1 MKNFKLLVVLLLFFQ
16 SMLQGQKGSSHHE
29 EARPEVYFDFHAST
43 IDLCDETK
51 HVYLEFYTDSYYGAD
66 ENVESPIKKMKVYPT
81 NEPQKR
87 QILKEGKDVEFFN
100 LRPNKNEIPFTIVA
114 FNDKNEKLFQSEI
127 TVNTVKE
134 KGVVD
139 VTERLDGY
147 LDKFVG
153 SNSSLFTYFCGKT
166 VSKVELLAFFQDFL
180 ELSPVEMCAM
190 IDKYELYTNSSFSN
204 WMEGKW
210 VWQLCNLLE
219 EYQNSL
225 ISGGDDDPAE
235 ESDCVCNLIRTK
247 SSALNV
253 GTGSA
258 NTNPTEDCEF
268 YTPKLTGKNYDP
280 DGADGD
286 DDLIL
291 STGRFGAA
299 KAGTVEL
306 FYDGS
311 DDSPDWEAGMKQGW
325 STLRYRSVCVD
336 PNTIDPDI
344 SNCATCQK
352 KVNIEYGYYSSVD
365 LFAQRLSCFAC
376 PEKAEVTIE
385 DWAMLVVQNGDEV
398 TVVDSDAKRFQ
409 AICGFD
415 PNDPTIDSL
424 LTNLPDLI
432 QAIGLAIAK
441 PNAETVI
448 AASAELIEF
457 MENSILETSCA
468 THLVDEYTSFA
479 GDTTFLLNPGEQL
492 KVTLVSNAKF
502 GGKIVNH
509 GRAIGSINS
518 DFYLTGVL
526 TTIPDSAGGV
536 PEYCECEKIASYAVG
551 SLEPFTPSSDF
562 IVDEP
567 SNGQVNWSEIFLNS
581 PFNLATMQQ
590 LVGSFVGTAGD
601 WGDAF
606 ELAGCCDVVIPC
618 HSDCVFLTGCGDDLR
633 PDRASN
639 SSKTLVIEQE
649 DNESTEHLTKSPNDN
664 ITTTLDE
671 IMTRSI
677 VKNTKLKIVS
687 DVKVFPNPVSDTKY
701 LSVVLEPQFQIT
713 KLNVF
718 DINGSLVNVKTNLEK
733 NTAKIDVDHLSD
745 GMYVLVF
752 EDQKSKIYLHKFIKL

>member
-1 MKNFKLLVVLLLFFQ
+1 
-16 SMLQGQKGSSHHE
+16 MLHGQKDIE
-29 EARPEVYFDFHAST
+29 RPEVYFDFHAST

-66 ENVESPIKKMKVYPT
+66 ENNGSTIDKIEIYPSS
-81 NEPQKR
+81 EPAKQ
-87 QILKEGKDVEFFN
+87 QVLTEGKDVEFFN
-100 LRPNKNEIPFTIVA
+100 LNSINNEIPFTVLA

-127 TVNTVKE
+127 KVNTVKE

-139 VTERLDGY
+139 VTDRLDGY
-147 LDKFVG
+147 LDNFVG
-153 SNSSLFTYFCGKT
+153 SKSSLFTYFCGKT
-166 VSKVELLAFFQDFL
+166 ISKVELLAFFQDFL
-180 ELSPVEMCAM
+180 QLSPEEMCAM
-190 IDKYELYTNSSFSN
+190 IDQYELYTSRPFEN

-210 VWQLCNLLE
+210 VWHLCNLLE
-219 EYQNSL
+219 DFQNP
-225 ISGGDDDPAE
+225 IVSGGGGDPTG
-235 ESDCVCNLIRTK
+235 ESDCICNLIRTK

-253 GTGSA
+253 GTAS
-258 NTNPTEDCEF
+258 TTTYPTEDCEF
-268 YTPKLTGKNYDP
+268 YSPLLNGKNYDP

-291 STGRFGAA
+291 SYGRFGAA

-311 DDSPDWEAGMKQGW
+311 DDSPDWEVGMKQGW

-365 LFAQRLSCFAC
+365 LFAQRLACTWC

-398 TVVDSDAKRFQ
+398 TVVETDAKRHQ

-424 LTNLPDLI
+424 LTNLPEVVN
-432 QAIGLAIAK
+432 AIGTAIA
-441 PNAETVI
+441 NTNVETVI
-448 AASAELIEF
+448 AASTEIISFLES
-457 MENSILETSCA
+457 SILETSCA
-468 THLVDEYTSFA
+468 TNLVDEYTSFA

-492 KVTLVSNAKF
+492 KVTLISNAKF

-526 TTIPDSAGGV
+526 TTIPDSVGGV
-536 PEYCECEKIASYAVG
+536 PEYCECEKIASYTVG
-551 SLEPFTPSSDF
+551 SLEPFTPSTSF

-567 SNGQVNWSEIFLNS
+567 SNGQVNWPSIFLNS

-590 LVGSFVGTAGD
+590 LTGSFIGTAGE

-606 ELAGCCDVVIPC
+606 EPAGCCDVVIPC
-618 HSDCVFLTGCGDDLR
+618 HSDCVFLRGCGDEQVVGR
-633 PDRASN
+633 IEN
-639 SSKTLVIEQE
+639 SSSSLLLENEISKPLQITEETIDENENLVLEEIALRNISI
-649 DNESTEHLTKSPNDN
+649 DSRPN
-664 ITTTLDE
+664 T
-671 IMTRSI
+671 
-677 VKNTKLKIVS
+677 VS
-687 DVKVFPNPVSDTKY
+687 KVNVFPNPIDQNNY
-701 LSVVLEPQFQIT
+701 LSVLLEPKFHIS

-718 DINGSLVNVKTNLEK
+718 DINGNLLELKVNLKE
-733 NTAKIDVDHLSD
+733 NTASVDVENLID
-745 GMYVLVF
+745 GIYVLVI
-752 EDQKSKIYLHKFIKL
+752 EDQKSNIYLNKFIKL